1 MNERIGDENVLIILL
16 GVLSDDERDLVNE
29 IFSESNVLLYNISMS
44 LLHSHADAE
53 DAVAQT
59 FLKVMEHIEKI
70 SNLPCPKV
78 APYCVIIVK
87 NTAVGILRK
96 RKNVAP
102 LEDAELLADEDS
114 ADVLWK
120 SMESGQLL
128 ESMEK
133 LSEEDR
139 YLISLRYGNELGFA
153 EIGQV
158 MGVSSETAK
167 KRGQRALKKLRA
179 FYAEG
184 DGNVG

>member
-1 MNERIGDENVLIILL
+1 MIIIFLE
-16 GVLSDDERDLVNE
+16 VLSDDERDIVNKL
-29 IFSESNVLLYNISMS
+29 FAKSNALLYNISLS
-44 LLHSHADAE
+44 ILHSRTDAE
-53 DAVAQT
+53 DAVAQA
-59 FLKVMEHIEKI
+59 FLKIMEHMEKM
-70 SNLPCPKV
+70 SKLSCPQMTS
-78 APYCVIIVK
+78 YCVIIVK
-87 NTAVGILRK
+87 NTAVDILRK

-128 ESMEK
+128 EAMEK

-179 FYAEG
+179 FYVEG